1 MMDDPTHKTD
11 QIRALFHTA
20 SSFMDELMKENAQLR
35 KELGRIEA
43 ENREFAERY
52 VKIEE
57 HADVLQ
63 NLYVASH
70 RLHATLE
77 PSEVL
82 NTVRE
87 ILINLVGGEVFG
99 IFLLDETSPNA
110 APSLLAHE
118 GMDEANPLTAR
129 EVTLARQVLTSDPW
143 YAPSGGGPPLAVV
156 PLRVDDRPVGVIV
169 VRAVFG
175 HKKGLGPLDQQILGL
190 LSGQAATALA
200 GARLY
205 AEKSRKLE
213 TMKAFL
219 DFVKTR
225 G

>member
-1 MMDDPTHKTD
+1 MDDPTHKTD
-11 QIRALFHTA
+11 EIRMMFEKA
-20 SSFMDELMKENAQLR
+20 SSFMEELMKENAQLR
-35 KELGRIEA
+35 KELGRVEA

-52 VKIEE
+52 VQIEE

-77 PSEVL
+77 PAEVL
-82 NTVRE
+82 STVKE
-87 ILINLVGGEVFG
+87 ILINLVGGETFG
-99 IFLLDETSPNA
+99 IFLLDEASPNS

-118 GMDEANPLTAR
+118 GMNEAQPLTPQEIA
-129 EVTLARQVLTSDPW
+129 LARQVLTKDPW
-143 YAPSGGGPPLAVV
+143 YAPPGGGPPLAVV
-156 PLRVDDRPVGVIV
+156 PLRVDERPVGVIV

-175 HKKGLGPLDQQILGL
+175 HKTGLSHLDQQILGL

-200 GARLY
+200 SARLY

>member
-1 MMDDPTHKTD
+1 MEDPTHKTD
-11 QIRALFHTA
+11 EIRGLFA
-20 SSFMDELMKENAQLR
+20 KANSFMEELMRENQQLR
-35 KELGRIEA
+35 KELGRVEA
-43 ENREFAERY
+43 ENRQFAERY
-52 VKIEE
+52 VQIEE

-70 RLHATLE
+70 RLHATLD
-77 PSEVL
+77 PNEVL
-82 NTVRE
+82 TTVKE

-99 IFLLDETSPNA
+99 IFLLDETAPNA
-110 APSLLAHE
+110 TPSLLAHE
-118 GMDEANPLTAR
+118 GLDEANPLTPR
-129 EVTLARQVLTSDPW
+129 ETALARDVLTRDPY
-143 YAPSGGGPPLAVV
+143 YAPAGAAAPLAVV
-156 PLRVDDRPVGVIV
+156 PLRVDQRPVGVIV

-175 HKKGLGPLDQQILGL
+175 HKKGLGHLDQQILGL

-200 GARLY
+200 SARLY